1 MAARV
6 RKSGSSLVLTT
17 PRSAKRREAESSVVT
32 PIDAPSY
39 QLKEL
44 LAGVR
49 RSNLHKETDWGSPVG
64 KEVW

>member
-1 MAARV
+1 MPARV
-6 RKSGSSLVLTT
+6 KKSGSSRVLTT
-17 PRSAKRREAESSVVT
+17 PRSAKGREGEGSVVT

-44 LAGVR
+44 LASVR
-49 RSNLHKETDWGSPVG
+49 RSNLHEETDWGLPVG